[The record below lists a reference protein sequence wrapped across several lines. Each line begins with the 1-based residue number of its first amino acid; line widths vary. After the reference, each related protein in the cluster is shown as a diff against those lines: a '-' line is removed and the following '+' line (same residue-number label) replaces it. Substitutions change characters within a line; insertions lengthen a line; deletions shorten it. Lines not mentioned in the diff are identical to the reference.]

1 MILSSEEEYGTGT
14 GAGATFS
21 TGPKNVPAGTHWVRL
36 QPCAPWRWE
45 AGIVLASIGLC
56 LPSQALGLALGIMPA
71 ECREESLT
79 HP

>member
-1 MILSSEEEYGTGT
+1 MPLG
-14 GAGATFS
+14 
-21 TGPKNVPAGTHWVRL
+21 
-36 QPCAPWRWE
+36 RWE